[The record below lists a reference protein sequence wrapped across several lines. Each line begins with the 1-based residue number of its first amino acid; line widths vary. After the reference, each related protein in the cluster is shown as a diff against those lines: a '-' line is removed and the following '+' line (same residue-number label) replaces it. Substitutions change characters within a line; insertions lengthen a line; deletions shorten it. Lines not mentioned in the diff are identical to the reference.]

1 MKLRCLLID
10 DEPPALKILARY
22 IESIN
27 GLEIVGQCKNAIE
40 ALDVLQQKTV
50 DVIFLDIK
58 MPHIIGTD
66 FLKNLLHPPKVI
78 FVTAY
83 REYAMDG
90 FELDAVDYLV
100 KPVSFERFFKAIT
113 KLHRIMGLQADT
125 ATEGNPKPPP
135 FIYLKVDR
143 EMRKIFIDHIQ
154 YIESWKDYV
163 KIFLEDGKNV
173 LVKQSI
179 SSMGNLLSDHK
190 FIRVHR
196 SYIVSLNKISGYTGG
211 SLQLGESDEIDHLN
225 PEETDQGIRGK
236 LTTKIRTKLTT
247 LIRSN

>member
-10 DEPPALKILARY
+10 DEPPALKVLSRY
-22 IESIN
+22 IEAIN
-27 GLEIVGQCKNAIE
+27 GLEIAGQCKNAIE
-40 ALDVLQQKTV
+40 ALDVLHQKTV

-66 FLKNLLHPPKVI
+66 FLKNLSHPPKVI

-83 REYAMDG
+83 REYAVDG

-113 KLHRIMGLQADT
+113 KLNRLMGQETVAVT
-125 ATEGNPKPPP
+125 NNEVPKSSS

-143 EMRKIFIDHIQ
+143 DMKKIFVNDIA

-163 KIFLEDGKNV
+163 KVFLVSGECV
-173 LVKQSI
+173 LAKQSI
-179 SSMGNLLSDHK
+179 SFSEK
-190 FIRVHR
+190 
-196 SYIVSLNKISGYTGG
+196 
-211 SLQLGESDEIDHLN
+211 
-225 PEETDQGIRGK
+225 
-236 LTTKIRTKLTT
+236 
-247 LIRSN
+247 